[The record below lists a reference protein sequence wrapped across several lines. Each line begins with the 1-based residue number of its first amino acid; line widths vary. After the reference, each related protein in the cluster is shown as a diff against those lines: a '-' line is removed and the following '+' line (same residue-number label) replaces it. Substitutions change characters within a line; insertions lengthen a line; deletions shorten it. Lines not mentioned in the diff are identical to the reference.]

1 VNGGSKNP
9 RVVSVIVV
17 DGNSRRFLEDCL
29 ISLAVL
35 TFSNRKSSW
44 STAVLWFLKREIS
57 RFIELGEN
65 RGFSGGN
72 LVGLNAAKGE
82 FIAL

>member
-1 VNGGSKNP
+1 MDS
-9 RVVSVIVV
+9 SV
-17 DGNSRRFLEDCL
+17 DFSRENFPD
-29 ISLAVL
+29 
-35 TFSNRKSSW
+35 
-44 STAVLWFLKREIS
+44 LKI
-57 RFIELGEN
+57 IELGEN